1 MISRLIGRV
10 GIVTIVIAGI
20 FALLGYMKISYVF
33 LAMATIDLLVAVM
46 YHPNEFK
53 DAKDSKKAKIISYL
67 SIVSG
72 VIFIYATGNWIGLLL
87 VSGGIHDLLFGG
99 EFDLQKNK
107 RLKEISES
115 KTLKKSM
122 SEPFSQEKRSSPTAV
137 P

>member
-53 DAKDSKKAKIISYL
+53 DGKDSKKAKIISYL

-87 VSGGIHDLLFGG
+87 VSGGIHDLLFG
-99 EFDLQKNK
+99 ENSIFKKNK

>member
-1 MISRLIGRV
+1 
-10 GIVTIVIAGI
+10 
-20 FALLGYMKISYVF
+20 MKISYVF

-87 VSGGIHDLLFGG
+87 VSGGIHDLLFG
-99 EFDLQKNK
+99 ENSIFKKNK

>member
-72 VIFIYATGNWIGLLL
+72 VIFIYATGNRIGLLL
-87 VSGGIHDLLFGG
+87 VSGGIHDLLFG
-99 EFDLQKNK
+99 ENSIFKKTKDLKRYPNQK
-107 RLKEISES
+107 R
-115 KTLKKSM
+115 
-122 SEPFSQEKRSSPTAV
+122 
-137 P
+137 